1 MGMVIILEIVRIVL
15 AAAVGYIVA
24 NKMARTS
31 VAMKDNTEGKKK
43 ITNTEEEV
51 NNIPAMIS
59 FSPSEEANSSTDK
72 RPLLLKSS
80 MQSDDMSEDHQ
91 VDIDESDRCCSVM
104 SVDPPGQLV
113 RQRSKRMND
122 LSEIDPPFHVQAES
136 MWNKK
141 QTNVL
146 QNEHDEEV
154 YDRQHSSDS
163 VSSSSVG
170 MIQQMED
177 THNRELLR
185 LQRIHRHQTQ
195 IKKQGRR
202 MSSISWEDTDGEEDE
217 AEATTKQMPP
227 FTKQM
232 PPFLAKY
239 QSSEQEKEET
249 YKKNVT
255 NRRGS
260 KQKQDDIRLML
271 GLHSSSEKS
280 TCTRRNSY
288 YTLARSPK
296 LSCLRNNRRKSA
308 SNAAA

>member
-1 MGMVIILEIVRIVL
+1 MGMVIILEIARIVL

-24 NKMARTS
+24 NKMAVTS
-31 VAMKDNTEGKKK
+31 VAMNGNTEEKKK
-43 ITNTEEEV
+43 ITNTEEEG
-51 NNIPAMIS
+51 NTIPAMIS
-59 FSPSEEANSSTDK
+59 FSNASLEASNTDK

-80 MQSDDMSEDHQ
+80 MQSDD
-91 VDIDESDRCCSVM
+91 IDESDRCSSVM
-104 SVDPPGQLV
+104 SVDPPGLLV

-136 MWNKK
+136 MWKK
-141 QTNVL
+141 QQTII
-146 QNEHDEEV
+146 QKDHDETTSL
-154 YDRQHSSDS
+154 YDIDS
-163 VSSSSVG
+163 GSSSSIR
-170 MIQQMED
+170 MIQQEED
-177 THNRELLR
+177 THHIELMR
-185 LQRIHRHQTQ
+185 LQRIHQHQTS
-195 IKKQGRR
+195 INMGKKKIRRR

-217 AEATTKQMPP
+217 AEAP
-227 FTKQM
+227 TKQM

-280 TCTRRNSY
+280 TYTRRNSY

-296 LSCLRNNRRKSA
+296 LSCLRKNRRKSA

>member
-1 MGMVIILEIVRIVL
+1 MIIILEIVRIVL
-15 AAAVGYIVA
+15 AAAIGYIVA
-24 NKMARTS
+24 NKKMSNTS
-31 VAMKDNTEGKKK
+31 VAMNGNTEEKKK
-43 ITNTEEEV
+43 ITNTEEEG
-51 NNIPAMIS
+51 NTIPAMIS
-59 FSPSEEANSSTDK
+59 FSNASLEASNTDK

-80 MQSDDMSEDHQ
+80 MQSDD
-91 VDIDESDRCCSVM
+91 IDESDRCSSVM

-141 QTNVL
+141 QTNIL

-154 YDRQHSSDS
+154 YDRHHSSDS
-163 VSSSSVG
+163 VSSSSVR

-177 THNRELLR
+177 IHNRELR
-185 LQRIHRHQTQ
+185 LQRIHQHQASINTG
-195 IKKQGRR
+195 KKKIQRRR

-217 AEATTKQMPP
+217 AEAP
-227 FTKQM
+227 TKQM

-271 GLHSSSEKS
+271 GLHSSSEQS

-288 YTLARSPK
+288 YTLSRPPK
-296 LSCLRNNRRKSA
+296 LSCLMNSNRRKSA

>member
-1 MGMVIILEIVRIVL
+1 MIIILEIVRIVL

-24 NKMARTS
+24 NKMSTTS
-31 VAMKDNTEGKKK
+31 IETKDNTEEKKK
-43 ITNTEEEV
+43 KKTEEEG
-51 NNIPAMIS
+51 NMIPAMIS
-59 FSPSEEANSSTDK
+59 FSQSEASNTVDK

-80 MQSDDMSEDHQ
+80 MQSDDMSEDHH

-136 MWNKK
+136 MWKK
-141 QTNVL
+141 QQNVL
-146 QNEHDEEV
+146 QNEHDEEL
-154 YDRQHSSDS
+154 YDRHHSSDS
-163 VSSSSVG
+163 VSSSSVR

-177 THNRELLR
+177 IHNRELLR
-185 LQRIHRHQTQ
+185 LQRIHQHQASINTG
-195 IKKQGRR
+195 KKKIRRR

-217 AEATTKQMPP
+217 AEAP
-227 FTKQM
+227 TKQM

-249 YKKNVT
+249 YKKNVAIK
-255 NRRGS
+255 RGS

-280 TCTRRNSY
+280 TYTRRNSY

-296 LSCLRNNRRKSA
+296 LSCLRKNRRKSA